1 MSSLPLDLL
10 RSRGGFSRDPRFSPL
25 LARSSPAGPADPKPD
40 PIAEAYERGFA
51 EGSAQAREAALRIE
65 REREAQRGAIEL
77 AFAQFDEHS
86 EAELRERLRQTILA
100 LCEATILPV
109 ALDADGL
116 AARVEKATG
125 MLQRAHDER
134 RVLLNPE
141 DLALVKDRL
150 PKGLSVEAESFVERG
165 GLRIE
170 TPDGGIEDGPTQ
182 WRRILA
188 EAFREC

>member
-77 AFAQFDEHS
+77 AFA
-86 EAELRERLRQTILA
+86 RLRQTILA

-141 DLALVKDRL
+141 DLALVRDRL
-150 PKGLSVEAESFVERG
+150 PKGLTVEAEPGVERG

-170 TPDGGIEDGPTQ
+170 TPDGGIEDGPAQ

>member
-10 RSRGGFSRDPRFSPL
+10 RSSGGFSRDPRFCSL
-25 LARSSPAGPADPKPD
+25 LASSRDVQVAEVEIDA
-40 PIAEAYERGFA
+40 AEEAYQRGFA
-51 EGSAQAREAALRIE
+51 EGQAQAHQAALQAE
-65 REREAQRGAIEL
+65 RDRDAQRAAIEV
-77 AFAQFDEHS
+77 AFRQLDEHV
-86 EAELRERLRQTILA
+86 AAQLRERLRQTVLA
-100 LCEATILPV
+100 LCEEAVLPL
-109 ALDADGL
+109 AIDASGL
-116 AARVEKATG
+116 EARIGKAIA
-125 MLQRAHDER
+125 MLQRADDER

-141 DLALVKDRL
+141 DFALVRDLL
-150 PKGLSVEAESFVERG
+150 PAELKVEPESSVERG

>member
-10 RSRGGFSRDPRFSPL
+10 RSRGGFSRDPRFSSM
-25 LARSSPAGPADPKPD
+25 LACPVAKSADPEPD

-51 EGSAQAREAALRIE
+51 DGSAQAHEAALRAE
-65 REREAQRGAIEL
+65 RERDADRGAIEL

-86 EAELRERLRQTILA
+86 ETELRERLRQTVLA
-100 LCEATILPV
+100 LCEETILPV
-109 ALDADGL
+109 ALDAEGL
-116 AARVEKATG
+116 AVRIGKATE
-125 MLQRAHDER
+125 MLHRAQDER
-134 RVLLNPE
+134 RVLLNPA
-141 DLALVKDRL
+141 DLALVKDQL
-150 PKGLSVEAESFVERG
+150 PKGLAVEGEPTVERG

>member
-1 MSSLPLDLL
+1 MSSLPVDLL
-10 RSRGGFSRDPRFSPL
+10 RSRGGFSRDTRFSSMF
-25 LARSSPAGPADPKPD
+25 AHASNAGPAAPKPD
-40 PIAEAYERGFA
+40 PVIEAYERGFA
-51 EGSAQAREAALRIE
+51 EGSAHAREAALNAE

-86 EAELRERLRQTILA
+86 ESELRERLRQTVLA
-100 LCEATILPV
+100 LCEATIMPV
-109 ALDADGL
+109 AVDPDGL

-125 MLQRAHDER
+125 MLQRAQDER

-141 DLALVKDRL
+141 DLALVRDRL
-150 PKGLSVEAESFVERG
+150 PAGLAVEPDPAIERG

-170 TPDGGIEDGPTQ
+170 TADGGIEDGPAQ